1 MGKRELLLIVAFVIV
16 GAVVYQATAPP
27 PGPGDRSLSL
37 SRLIDHVRREMRGN
51 RFLSETTQTATH
63 RLDGEISEIRV
74 VGYLADEVHIT
85 GEARPDVETT
95 LRVSSRG
102 YTDEE
107 AKKFADGTVLKTDR
121 AANSLVFSVGYPTGR
136 HTGRQ
141 RAALTVKLPTQMRV
155 RVEARPGRLT
165 ITNVAAVE
173 TTNSGG
179 ETTIK
184 QVGGRIAMT
193 HRGGTAIVEDC
204 AALKFNGRGA
214 EVTVTRVRGDASIT
228 LDGGGRFRAARLTGP
243 LDIEARN
250 TEVTLDG
257 LETTRG
263 PIRINAQNGE
273 VTLKDIKVDTRVDGR
288 NAELRVTMSG
298 AAPVALYTE
307 NGDLSLTPPPA
318 GYKLD
323 ALAIEGR
330 ITPDALLERLGLE
343 HTVDADTK
351 EARASGSVNGG
362 GATITVRATRADVI
376 VNERTERAKPNQ

>member
-27 PGPGDRSLSL
+27 PGPNDRGFSV
-37 SRLIDHVRREMRGN
+37 SRLVDHVRREIAGN

-74 VGYLADEVHIT
+74 VGYLADEVTVT
-85 GEARPDVETT
+85 GENRPDVQTT
-95 LRVSSRG
+95 LRVNSRG

-107 AKKFADGTVLKTDR
+107 AKKFADETVLKSDR
-121 AANSLVFSVGYPTGR
+121 AANSLVFSVGYPIGR

-141 RAALTVKLPTQMRV
+141 RATLIVKVPARMRI
-155 RVEARPGRLT
+155 RVEARPSRLT
-165 ITNVAAVE
+165 ITNVASVE

-184 QVGGRIAMT
+184 QVAGRIAMT
-193 HRGGTAIVEDC
+193 HRGGKAIVEDC

-214 EVTVTRVRGDASIT
+214 EVTVRRVRGDASIS
-228 LDGGGRFRAARLTGP
+228 LDGGGRFRGAELDGP
-243 LDIEARN
+243 LDVEARN
-250 TEVTLDG
+250 SEVTLDG
-257 LETTRG
+257 LSATRG
-263 PIRINAQNGE
+263 PIRVNAQNGE
-273 VTLKDIKVDTRVDGR
+273 VTLNDVKADTRVDGR

-307 NGDLSLTPPPA
+307 NGNLTLTPPPS

-323 ALAIEGR
+323 ALAVEGR
-330 ITPDALLERLGLE
+330 ITPEAILERLGLE
-343 HTVDADTK
+343 HTVDAETK
-351 EARASGSVNGG
+351 EARASGSVDGG
-362 GATITVRATRADVI
+362 GATITVRATRGDVI
-376 VNERTERAKPNQ
+376 ISERAKPM